1 MSSYNK
7 YMACY
12 TLLDFTGIEEEII
25 GELAPRVVT
34 PCFQLAVLA
43 TRSNHKFQ
51 PGACAKQKLLQ
62 VV

>member
-1 MSSYNK
+1 
-7 YMACY
+7 MACY